1 MSPFVNSARAVVDS
15 AATLGGIARSRRES
29 LGLGL
34 REAAPAAGVGTRF
47 LSEFERGKPTAEVG
61 KALAALHSI
70 GLDLVVVPR
79 QESDLS
85 VEGGYSKQL
94 NTEFPYDWS
103 NSRMPAGL
111 FIRKV
116 LRAHRFDDV
125 LKTVGHFGIERV
137 AGELPALGDPAA
149 IEKAVDIL
157 TRIYKGMLLAQ
168 SEVKAKEPDAAS

>member
-1 MSPFVNSARAVVDS
+1 MNPFAHPSAAVVDS
-15 AATLGGIARSRRES
+15 AAALGGIARSRRES

-34 REAAPAAGVGTRF
+34 REAAPAAGVGPRF

-70 GLDLVVVPR
+70 GLDLAVVPR
-79 QESDLS
+79 PASEAPA
-85 VEGGYSKQL
+85 EGGYSKQL

-116 LRAHRFDDV
+116 LRARRFDDV

-137 AGELPALGDPAA
+137 AGELSALGDPAA
-149 IEKAVDIL
+149 IEKAVDVL
-157 TRIYKGMLLAQ
+157 ARIYKGMLLAQ
-168 SEVKAKEPDAAS
+168 SEVMAKEPDAAS